1 MDQPLA
7 SSSTSLSNTRT
18 FRVSSLSNAS
28 IRYPQ
33 ITPVTNSARGF
44 NVASAKNS
52 TNVDLRA
59 RCDAMSASEYPVSH
73 VRTS

>member
-18 FRVSSLSNAS
+18 FRVSSLSNSS
-28 IRYPQ
+28 IRWPQ
-33 ITPVTNSARGF
+33 ITPVTSSALGF
-44 NVASAKNS
+44 SVASAKNS

-59 RCDAMSASEYPVSH
+59 RCDTMSSSEYPVSH
-73 VRTS
+73 VRTA